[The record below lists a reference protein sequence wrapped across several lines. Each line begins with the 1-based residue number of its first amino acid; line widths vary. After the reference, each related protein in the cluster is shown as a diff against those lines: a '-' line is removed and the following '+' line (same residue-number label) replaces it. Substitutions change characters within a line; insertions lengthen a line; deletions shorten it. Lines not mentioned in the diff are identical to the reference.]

1 MTTFFSF
8 LRVKQWVKNIF
19 VLAPLLFS
27 RKWLSLDTARW
38 DILDALLGFCT
49 FCLISSAVYVLND
62 IMDIRQDR
70 LHPVKK
76 RRPLAS
82 GAVSLRM
89 AVVCAISL
97 CVCAAFFIIIIGN
110 LMAAFW
116 AIVYFALMILYSVW
130 LKNVPLVDVVA
141 IAAGFMIRVVFGA
154 AVICV
159 DASPFILL
167 TTGALSL
174 FLGVS
179 KRKAELIRMKNM
191 TYTRNVL
198 AFYTPERTTILLSVL
213 GILTSLCYLGYTL
226 CALPG
231 NDSPALIFST
241 IFVVVGLWRY
251 AVLLHKPVFQEDP
264 TEALLSDRWLFACC
278 ALYLIYVI
286 FIFWAES

>member
-198 AFYTPERTTILLSVL
+198 AFYTPERTTILLSVTGTDINQHKVVVVL
-213 GILTSLCYLGYTL
+213 IHICSFRTVIGLHADAAKINVLCTIQCFYFNGILFTVNDKYTH
-226 CALPG
+226 C
-231 NDSPALIFST
+231 
-241 IFVVVGLWRY
+241 
-251 AVLLHKPVFQEDP
+251 
-264 TEALLSDRWLFACC
+264 
-278 ALYLIYVI
+278 
-286 FIFWAES
+286 